1 MSVDCTASRVARLG
15 LVPAGSECNWEWE
28 RTWKLL
34 ALGRK
39 RDTTPRTL
47 SLRHTARAGSALLG
61 RPGRLDCFAFDRR
74 AGLLGLD
81 SCLVVAR
88 LGESTACLL
97 EIQIDLTSRDAVCA
111 VVAVVV
117 VDDDEIVA
125 VHHYCSILAQEAAA
139 AFRDR
144 SSQTFRTRID
154 CISMS
159 WDTVIANPSK

>member
-1 MSVDCTASRVARLG
+1 
-15 LVPAGSECNWEWE
+15 
-28 RTWKLL
+28 
-34 ALGRK
+34 
-39 RDTTPRTL
+39 
-47 SLRHTARAGSALLG
+47 
-61 RPGRLDCFAFDRR
+61 
-74 AGLLGLD
+74 LGLD

-125 VHHYCSILAQEAAA
+125 VHHYCSILAQEAAP

-154 CISMS
+154 YVSMS